1 MTVYRH
7 RIPESWGGWRGLYN
21 YLPFDVCEVSGQ
33 GYNGSPNGEH
43 GEKHMNFWCTI
54 WHNLM
59 GFKFDFSL
67 FPILRRE
74 CRDGNSRGWPFIHE
88 CGLGSAQPC
97 LVIFASKS
105 PGGGEPACDRKWCGL
120 ILNWYPSPQRWAT
133 SYPWVSTSW
142 DRHRDIF
149 ANMPLPGFKWLA
161 SAEAWPG
168 RQKFSAVDLTVPNG
182 QGSMKGSPESPGKPL
197 MPGWQMELCFC
208 FAFQKW
214 WKKSVAVESFQMNS
228 STSSSARLFW
238 SSAEHD
244 SRWFMMSRD
253 RQQTVGSIP
262 WGHSWQPLM
271 HWKKQQWNRPGCK
284 WPFDGSMDT
293 CTRFGTNPLQPYTSK
308 NRGLVLDSFVWGLL
322 HGYFS

>member
-1 MTVYRH
+1 MENYD
-7 RIPESWGGWRGLYN
+7 GLQASYPWV
-21 YLPFDVCEVSGQ
+21 LRWLAWSLQLSSFRCMRGQ

-67 FPILRRE
+67 FPILHRE
-74 CRDGNSRGWPFIHE
+74 CRDGNSRGWHF
-88 CGLGSAQPC
+88 CTWMWFGLCPAVPGDFRIEITRWGGTC
-97 LVIFASKS
+97 LWSQVSM
-105 PGGGEPACDRKWCGL
+105 WWGL

-133 SYPWVSTSW
+133 SYPWVSTPW

-208 FAFQKW
+208 FAFQRW
-214 WKKSVAVESFQMNS
+214 WKKNMCRSWEFPDEFFVKFQRPAVLVIGGAWQQVVHDVTRPATDCREYSLGTLLTTLDALKKTTMEPTWLQM
-228 STSSSARLFW
+228 ALRWEYGHMHPFW
-238 SSAEHD
+238 
-244 SRWFMMSRD
+244 
-253 RQQTVGSIP
+253 
-262 WGHSWQPLM
+262 
-271 HWKKQQWNRPGCK
+271 N
-284 WPFDGSMDT
+284 
-293 CTRFGTNPLQPYTSK
+293 
-308 NRGLVLDSFVWGLL
+308 
-322 HGYFS
+322 

>member
-1 MTVYRH
+1 MRHCTTTPFAWKISADFPWKTMTVYRH

-120 ILNWYPSPQRWAT
+120 ILNWWSHFKLVPIT
-133 SYPWVSTSW
+133 SE
-142 DRHRDIF
+142 
-149 ANMPLPGFKWLA
+149 M
-161 SAEAWPG
+161 
-168 RQKFSAVDLTVPNG
+168 
-182 QGSMKGSPESPGKPL
+182 
-197 MPGWQMELCFC
+197 
-208 FAFQKW
+208 
-214 WKKSVAVESFQMNS
+214 
-228 STSSSARLFW
+228 
-238 SSAEHD
+238 
-244 SRWFMMSRD
+244 
-253 RQQTVGSIP
+253 
-262 WGHSWQPLM
+262 
-271 HWKKQQWNRPGCK
+271 
-284 WPFDGSMDT
+284 
-293 CTRFGTNPLQPYTSK
+293 
-308 NRGLVLDSFVWGLL
+308 
-322 HGYFS
+322 GY